1 MIFGEKSVRMIIALF
16 VDVAFKIIDIT
27 TLLEYELSNL
37 IDTQKSYINKGI
49 TLLGKVKYKSLRKKY

>member
-1 MIFGEKSVRMIIALF
+1 MIFGEESVRMIIALF